1 MPLKSQQV
9 CYAASV
15 KGTYISSLLFSDFLH
30 NHRLRGQEKGEE
42 IILKG
47 KKDKKVLQQNSLS
60 ISRLGNKT
68 RNKQGPMRKRVNNI
82 FLVHFKC

>member
-30 NHRLRGQEKGEE
+30 NHRLRGWKREKKSFSKEKRMKRSYSRIHSAFQDLE
-42 IILKG
+42 TRPETN
-47 KKDKKVLQQNSLS
+47 KDQ
-60 ISRLGNKT
+60 
-68 RNKQGPMRKRVNNI
+68 
-82 FLVHFKC
+82 